1 MAIQV
6 VGYAIVSRDGMIAD
20 ASGRMTEVLIVE
32 ADQAFYHASLAR
44 ARLVVHGRN
53 SAEPGAAT
61 ASRPRLIATT
71 RVDALAP
78 GPSPLS
84 SLWNPNGL
92 PFVEA
97 LLRLGIDDGIV
108 AVVGGTDV
116 FDLFLVLGYDSFF
129 LSRSERG
136 DLPGGRPVFRA
147 VPARTPEEVL
157 LAAGMQCLREDRLA
171 PDLTLSCWER
181 ALPE

>member
-1 MAIQV
+1 MPV
-6 VGYAIVSRDGMIAD
+6 RVLGYAIVSRDGMIAD
-20 ASGRMTEVLIVE
+20 ASGRMTETLIID

-53 SAEPGAAT
+53 SAEPGAET

-78 GPSPLS
+78 GPNPLAWR
-84 SLWNPNGL
+84 WNPNGL
-92 PFVEA
+92 PFAEA
-97 LLRLGIDDGIV
+97 LRRLGIDEGIV

-116 FDLFLVLGYDSFF
+116 FDLFLGLGYDAFF

-136 DLPGGRPVFRA
+136 DLPGGRPVFRG

-157 LAAGMQCLREDRLA
+157 LGAGMQCVREDRLV
-171 PDLTLSCWER
+171 PDLTLSYWER
-181 ALPE
+181 AIP